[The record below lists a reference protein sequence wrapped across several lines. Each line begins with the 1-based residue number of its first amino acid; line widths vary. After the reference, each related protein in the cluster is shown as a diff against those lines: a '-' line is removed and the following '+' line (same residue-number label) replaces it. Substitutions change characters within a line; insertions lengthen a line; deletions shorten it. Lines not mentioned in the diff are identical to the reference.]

1 MKLQTKMIGVL
12 FLSLALA
19 VRAALVVGVESP
31 LVEDNNPTLTLSQG
45 FAEMQAVQNFAG
57 GKDVGATLIA
67 KATALIAANTTL
79 TLGQKVEIWDY
90 VGAAL
95 LSGVGDKTR
104 AATWY
109 GYVLTGT
116 TDISTYY
123 EARRKAKY
131 LQGVATASKG
141 TAAALASAKTLLAAA
156 WAMHKSDETTLTAID
171 WDIIRWWNY
180 CDTGSWGPSVT
191 AGERID
197 TELVQNATAVNYA
210 ADFSINRAIAAAIEG
225 KFYTAAGGWDLHGD
239 DEDGAVEYLADNPF
253 DPGTLNAESHAIVAR
268 LAMANGDITGFKA
281 AAVLCFTQMD
291 LGGDRAVAA
300 ALLPLVNT
308 QTIPDSRSR
317 QAFALSLL
325 ALLGDNAQ
333 NAGLR
338 ATLHEL
344 AYH

>member
-45 FAEMQAVQNFAG
+45 FAEMQAVQTFAG
-57 GKDVGATLIA
+57 GKDVGATLIL
-67 KATALIAANTTL
+67 KATALISDNATL
-79 TLGQKVEIWDY
+79 TLGQKIDIWNF
-90 VGAAL
+90 VGNAL
-95 LSGVGDKTR
+95 LEGVGDKTR

-109 GYVLTGT
+109 AAILTGT

-156 WAMHKSDETTLTAID
+156 WAMHKSDETTLSAID
-171 WDIIRWWNY
+171 WDIMRWWNY

-197 TELVQNATAVNYA
+197 TEIIQNATAVNYA

-225 KFYTAAGGWDLHGD
+225 KFYTAAGWDLHGD

-300 ALLPLVNT
+300 ALLPLIT
-308 QTIPDSRSR
+308 PQMFPDSRNR

-325 ALLGDNAQ
+325 AVLGDSAQ